1 MLLTHDFFP
10 WCIGLDENSKR
21 RQKWKAI
28 ARIATKKK
36 TKQARDLSSDD
47 ENEQIKTVKPRKK
60 KTKQARDLSSDDENE
75 QIKSVKPTKKK
86 TKQARDLSSDDENE
100 PETPKKRP
108 KKSETN
114 DGTPTT
120 YVQEKAAYGKR
131 LCSLARIAVNDV
143 CNMCGLCYMTSLQ
156 MFKRTTRWM

>member
-1 MLLTHDFFP
+1 MPLTHDFFP

-36 TKQARDLSSDD
+36 A
-47 ENEQIKTVKPRKK
+47 
-60 KTKQARDLSSDDENE
+60 KQARDLSSDDENE

-131 LCSLARIAVNDV
+131 VCALARIAVNDV
-143 CNMCGLCYMTSLQ
+143 SNMCGLCYMTSLQ
-156 MFKRTTRWM
+156 MFKRTTWM